1 MQLPFEDAYVFFV
14 FSQILKM
21 RIPTRLMKVRNSN
34 TDSTT
39 TAASAIKIMIIS
51 NEIGYIIPSLLQSC
65 EGWDVV
71 GENKTTD
78 GVDTHSVEDGKSVL
92 STE

>member
-1 MQLPFEDAYVFFV
+1 M
-14 FSQILKM
+14 
-21 RIPTRLMKVRNSN
+21 MKVRNN
-34 TDSTT
+34 TIDSTT

-65 EGWDVV
+65 EGWGVV
-71 GENKTTD
+71 GANKTTE
-78 GVDTHSVEDGKSVL
+78 GVDTHSIEDGKSVL